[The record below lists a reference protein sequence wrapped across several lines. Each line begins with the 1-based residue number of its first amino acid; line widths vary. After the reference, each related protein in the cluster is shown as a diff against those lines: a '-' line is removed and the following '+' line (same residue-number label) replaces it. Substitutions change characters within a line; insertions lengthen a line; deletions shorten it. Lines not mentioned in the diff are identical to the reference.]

1 MWLDLG
7 GDASLVVGVIT
18 VRVVIF
24 PESPEGSAST
34 QWIGIARSGWSK
46 IPEASI
52 PVSILSVSESE
63 LVSADRIDT

>member
-1 MWLDLG
+1 MKNSG
-7 GDASLVVGVIT
+7 FGQQGQAC
-18 VRVVIF
+18 
-24 PESPEGSAST
+24 P
-34 QWIGIARSGWSK
+34 GWSK